1 MASAEVRIVRASTAR
16 RDTRRNYTVQID
28 GAEVGVVGDGETAVF
43 PVGPGQHSLKLRI
56 DWAGSEK
63 LHFSVDPGQ
72 SITFRCRPG
81 SGPAI
86 VQVLRSFFQRDRY
99 VVLEPG

>member
-1 MASAEVRIVRASTAR
+1 MASAEVRIVRASTAW
-16 RDTRRNYTVQID
+16 RDTRRNYKVLMD
-28 GAEVGVVGDGETAVF
+28 GTETGVVSDGETAVF
-43 PVGPGQHSLKLRI
+43 PVRPGKHSLRLRI
-56 DWAGSEK
+56 DWAGSEE
-63 LHFSVDPGQ
+63 LHFSAEPGQ
-72 SITFRCRPG
+72 IITFRCRPG